1 MCVGFLYFGC
11 KYRIG
16 VAHAI
21 DIQHRELV
29 RQRQVRKREKR
40 AEKRERERE
49 MEEKKKR
56 NIEIGYKIKVS
67 QD

>member
-29 RQRQVRKREKR
+29 RQRHVRKRE
-40 AEKRERERE
+40 ESGKRERERE